1 MDGINYLKCKQMAV
15 EECKAGVKR
24 LIREDSIRPNGLI
37 LVSDW
42 SRQGTGYI
50 VYQVLC
56 DHVKPKLEKI
66 NCCRELWRII
76 NCGGTFNTP
85 SESRFAPIEVELLGI
100 TKALHKARYYIM
112 GHSNLHIVTEHK
124 PLEKFLE
131 NEDVKEEE
139 NRRLMNLRRKCENY
153 NFFITY
159 KSGALNTA
167 DPLSRREAPAI
178 GTRHSAN
185 IESGDKNKKVATIL
199 RIFATHNDGSQSDFE
214 RETSNGPRRPER
226 P

>member
-1 MDGINYLKCKQMAV
+1 MAV

-24 LIREDSIRPNGLI
+24 LIKEDSIRPNGLV

-56 DHVKPKLEKI
+56 DHVKPNQKLEKI

-85 SESRFAPIEVELLGI
+85 SESCFAPIEGELLGI

-112 GHSNLHIVTEHK
+112 GHSNLH
-124 PLEKFLE
+124 LL
-131 NEDVKEEE
+131 
-139 NRRLMNLRRKCENY
+139 
-153 NFFITY
+153 

-167 DPLSRREAPAI
+167 DPLSRGEIPDTETLHPARVSKSI
-178 GTRHSAN
+178 KM
-185 IESGDKNKKVATIL
+185 SGIL
-199 RIFATHNDGSQSDFE
+199 IF
-214 RETSNGPRRPER
+214 
-226 P
+226 

>member
-1 MDGINYLKCKQMAV
+1 
-15 EECKAGVKR
+15 
-24 LIREDSIRPNGLI
+24 
-37 LVSDW
+37 
-42 SRQGTGYI
+42 
-50 VYQVLC
+50 
-56 DHVKPKLEKI
+56 LEKI

-85 SESRFAPIEVELLGI
+85 SESRFAPIEGELLGI

-112 GHSNLHIVTEHK
+112 GHSNLHIVTDHK

-139 NRRLMNLRRKCENY
+139 NRRLMNLQRKCENY
-153 NFFITY
+153 NFCITY

-167 DPLSRREAPAI
+167 DPLSRGEAPAI
-178 GTRHSAN
+178 GTRHPAN

-199 RIFATHNDGSQSDFE
+199 RIFATHNDGNQSDFE
-214 RETSNGPRRPER
+214 REIAKEDEQWSEEARASISRIYSSADTDDGYIHWLEDCSCNCTTACPYS
-226 P
+226 